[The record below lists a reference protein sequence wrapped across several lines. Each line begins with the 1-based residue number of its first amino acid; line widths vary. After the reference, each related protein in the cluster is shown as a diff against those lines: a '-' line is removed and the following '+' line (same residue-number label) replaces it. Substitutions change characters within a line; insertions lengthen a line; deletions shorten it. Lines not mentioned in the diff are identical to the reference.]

1 MADGSST
8 FEIIGTVKI
17 FIQINGLNTSIVV
30 GVVKSLCV
38 DCLLGMDYINKYQ
51 VNLNNKRKQ
60 IDLVEKIF

>member
-38 DCLLGMDYINKYQ
+38 DCLLEMDYINKYQ